1 MASSKISQLSSA
13 NADQVYPDDL
23 LTFVDVSEPDVTLI
37 NKSITTEN
45 FAGYLKDYTNLFPIS
60 FNSRYILPAAY
71 INGVETPINSK
82 VAGQT
87 VNLGDVSAFK
97 FDEYGRV
104 YDYSSSSNNQ
114 SSEEVFMAAGTAA
127 SWFKTKIT
135 SDFNTAQPSNLIGNE
150 VGVGNG
156 NAGFFNANSYWNPKD
171 IRGATYVNAQK
182 INYSDRQE
190 NDYDWTYYFSKTY
203 GRFKK
208 SIIEM
213 VQGNGYNTETY
224 ANSTIKIEI
233 DWENAR
239 VTGSGILGSISNY
252 NSSFLLSSNLTAGV
266 NNIQGTINSNVY
278 VTNPRIIIDYPNK
291 QILGLPLCGIIV
303 NGQYLNSAQ
312 NISLVQTNLI

>member
-1 MASSKISQLSSA
+1 
-13 NADQVYPDDL
+13 
-23 LTFVDVSEPDVTLI
+23 
-37 NKSITTEN
+37 
-45 FAGYLKDYTNLFPIS
+45 
-60 FNSRYILPAAY
+60 
-71 INGVETPINSK
+71 
-82 VAGQT
+82 
-87 VNLGDVSAFK
+87 
-97 FDEYGRV
+97 
-104 YDYSSSSNNQ
+104 
-114 SSEEVFMAAGTAA
+114 
-127 SWFKTKIT
+127 
-135 SDFNTAQPSNLIGNE
+135 
-150 VGVGNG
+150 
-156 NAGFFNANSYWNPKD
+156 
-171 IRGATYVNAQK
+171 
-182 INYSDRQE
+182 
-190 NDYDWTYYFSKTY
+190 
-203 GRFKK
+203 
-208 SIIEM
+208 M